1 MPHPSEPWHLAGI
14 VPRCGSF
21 DVHARY
27 RATCDAFPTRHRFS
41 PRPCGS
47 LGGHVHL
54 STIFYAVE
62 MKIVMSL
69 RFLAEVG
76 FRVLL
81 FPQKFLQEYYDCIS
95 D

>member
-1 MPHPSEPWHLAGI
+1 M
-14 VPRCGSF
+14 
-21 DVHARY
+21 
-27 RATCDAFPTRHRFS
+27 
-41 PRPCGS
+41 
-47 LGGHVHL
+47 HL